1 MKLPCKAEKTLKK
14 VCAKKGDA
22 RYFIQNPHLDAEKKI
37 LWATNGHIAARIP
50 VETSETDVS
59 GSISLEA
66 ITYAATIAAAGK
78 TIPEIA
84 ANGSLDV
91 GETSF
96 KRPDGKFPDAEK
108 IYQENLKRET
118 KTVISIDA
126 QLLHDLAA
134 ALSKKGKA
142 GGVTLEIG
150 GEKDAVLVISND
162 NSKAHGILMPV
173 RNPINRD

>member
-14 VCAKKGDA
+14 VCSKKTDK
-22 RYFIQNPHLDAEKKI
+22 RYFLHNPHLDAEKKI

-84 ANGSLDV
+84 ANGSLDI

-96 KRPDGKFPDAEK
+96 TRPDGKFPDAEK
-108 IYQENLKRET
+108 IYQENLVRET
-118 KTVISIDA
+118 KAIISIDA
-126 QLLHDLAA
+126 KLLHDLAA

-150 GEKDAVLVISND
+150 GEGDAVLVISND
-162 NSKAHGILMPV
+162 NSEARGILMPM
-173 RNPINRD
+173 RNPIRRH

>member
-37 LWATNGHIAARIP
+37 LWATNGHIAVRIP

-84 ANGSLDV
+84 ANGSLDI

-96 KRPDGKFPDAEK
+96 TRPDGKFPDAEK
-108 IYQENLKRET
+108 IYQENLVRET
-118 KTVISIDA
+118 KAIISIDA
-126 QLLHDLAA
+126 KLLHDLAA

-150 GEKDAVLVISND
+150 GEGDAVLVISND
-162 NSKAHGILMPV
+162 NSEARGILMPM
-173 RNPINRD
+173 RNPIRRH

>member
-84 ANGSLDV
+84 ANGSLDI

-96 KRPDGKFPDAEK
+96 TRPDGKFPDAEK
-108 IYQENLKRET
+108 IYQENLVRET
-118 KTVISIDA
+118 KAIISIDA
-126 QLLHDLAA
+126 KLLHDLAA

-150 GEKDAVLVISND
+150 GEGDAVLVISND
-162 NSKAHGILMPV
+162 NSEARGILMPM
-173 RNPINRD
+173 RNPIRRH

>member
-1 MKLPCKAEKTLKK
+1 MKVPSKVEKTLKK
-14 VCAKKGDA
+14 VCAKKTDP
-22 RYFIQNPHLDAEKKI
+22 RHFLRNPHLDAEKNI

-50 VETSETDVS
+50 VETADTDVS
-59 GSISLEA
+59 GSISLES

-78 TIPEIA
+78 TTPEIA

-96 KRPDGKFPDAEK
+96 ERPDGKCPDAEAL
-108 IYQENLKRET
+108 YQQNIVRET
-118 KTVISIDA
+118 KAIISIDA

-142 GGVTLEIG
+142 DGVTLEIG
-150 GEKDAVLVISND
+150 GEGDAVLVISND
-162 NSKAHGILMPV
+162 NSEARGILMPM
-173 RNPINRD
+173 RNPIHRD

>member
-1 MKLPCKAEKTLKK
+1 MKVPCKAEKTLKK

-22 RYFIQNPHLDAEKKI
+22 RYFIQNPHLDAEKSI

-84 ANGSLDV
+84 ANGSLDI

-96 KRPDGKFPDAEK
+96 TRPDGKFPDAEK
-108 IYQENLKRET
+108 IYQENLVRET
-118 KTVISIDA
+118 KAIISIDA
-126 QLLHDLAA
+126 KLLHDLAA

-150 GEKDAVLVISND
+150 GEGDAVLVISND
-162 NSKAHGILMPV
+162 NSEARGILMPM
-173 RNPINRD
+173 RNPIRRH

>member
-1 MKLPCKAEKTLKK
+1 VKLPCKAEKTLKK

-37 LWATNGHIAARIP
+37 LWATNGHIAVRIP

-84 ANGSLDV
+84 ANGSLDI

-96 KRPDGKFPDAEK
+96 TRPDGKFPDAEK
-108 IYQENLKRET
+108 IYQENLVRET
-118 KTVISIDA
+118 KAIISIDA
-126 QLLHDLAA
+126 KLLHDLAA

-150 GEKDAVLVISND
+150 GEGDAVLVISND
-162 NSKAHGILMPV
+162 NSEARGILMPM
-173 RNPINRD
+173 RNPIRRH

>member
-1 MKLPCKAEKTLKK
+1 MKVPCKAEKTLKK

-22 RYFIQNPHLDAEKKI
+22 RYFIQNPHLDAKKSI

-50 VETSETDVS
+50 VETLETDVS
-59 GSISLEA
+59 GSISLES

-84 ANGSLDV
+84 ANGSLDI

-96 KRPDGKFPDAEK
+96 TRPDGKFPDAEK
-108 IYQENLKRET
+108 IYQENLVRET
-118 KTVISIDA
+118 KAIISIDA
-126 QLLHDLAA
+126 KLLHDLAA

-150 GEKDAVLVISND
+150 GEGDAVLVISND
-162 NSKAHGILMPV
+162 NSEARGILMPM
-173 RNPINRD
+173 RNPIRRH